1 MKRQRSLEDVLPTKP
16 NQINFTMQLSQYSFR
31 VLSFGLCLGLAT
43 SCAKRED
50 SETAVTTDSNIST
63 TGVDQHMGADTSS
76 HATGTNTTTGM
87 DVRSFNDANILAL
100 MGAADSMEIAMGNM
114 AKTKAEHADIKKF
127 AAMMVTEHTK
137 MKKEGQTLAQKLN
150 IAPAM
155 PAGDMVSPDMTSAH
169 STMQS
174 ASGHAFDSLY
184 IGSQVAM
191 HQHVLDNLN
200 NVNPQNAELK
210 AAIDKAK
217 PHVQHHLDEAKRV
230 QEKFHA
236 KH

>member
-1 MKRQRSLEDVLPTKP
+1 
-16 NQINFTMQLSQYSFR
+16 MQLSKYSFR
-31 VLSFGLCLGLAT
+31 VLSLGLCLGLAT

-50 SETAVTTDSNIST
+50 SETAITTDSNVST
-63 TGVDQHMGADTSS
+63 TGVDQHMGTDTSN
-76 HATGTNTTTGM
+76 HTTGTNTTGTNTTTGM

-100 MGAADSMEIAMGNM
+100 MGASDSMEIAMGNM

-127 AAMMVTEHTK
+127 AAMMVTEHSK
-137 MKKEGQTLAQKLN
+137 MKKEGQALAQKIN
-150 IAPAM
+150 VTPAM
-155 PAGDMVSPDMTSAH
+155 PAGDMMTPDMASAH
-169 STMQS
+169 STMAS
-174 ASGHAFDSLY
+174 SSGHVFDSLY

-230 QEKFHA
+230 QEKFQA